1 MVKNWF
7 GHLRAFEYEHE
18 YRFTEYENE
27 EIRPEARPR
36 KGTLTRMALPVGIK
50 GLRSGGSDRV
60 QLRLRAGLSQQG
72 E

>member
-1 MVKNWF
+1 MAKNAKPKINAEAACENAHLMAQDLVTRKVK
-7 GHLRAFEYEHE
+7 RC
-18 YRFTEYENE
+18 RV
-27 EIRPEARPR
+27 
-36 KGTLTRMALPVGIK
+36 RMALPVGIK